1 MSDGKLQFIARE
13 PLSAPLAER
22 ERGGERERERER
34 EREERGREKIEGGRE
49 I

>member
-22 ERGGERERERER
+22 EREEERERERER